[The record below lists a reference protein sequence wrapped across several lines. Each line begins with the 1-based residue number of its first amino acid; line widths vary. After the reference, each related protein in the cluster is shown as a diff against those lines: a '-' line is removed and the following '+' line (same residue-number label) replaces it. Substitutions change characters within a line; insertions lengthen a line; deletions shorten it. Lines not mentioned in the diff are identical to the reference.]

1 MKTCILLD
9 EAWFALVGTWTAKV
23 TDDSNTEIP
32 VQFMKLLLHD
42 HRVQWVQTKLQ
53 RSSFF
58 EETNSE
64 LC

>member
-23 TDDSNTEIP
+23 TGDGNTEIP

-42 HRVQWVQTKLQ
+42 HRVQWVRTK
-53 RSSFF
+53 S
-58 EETNSE
+58 
-64 LC
+64 